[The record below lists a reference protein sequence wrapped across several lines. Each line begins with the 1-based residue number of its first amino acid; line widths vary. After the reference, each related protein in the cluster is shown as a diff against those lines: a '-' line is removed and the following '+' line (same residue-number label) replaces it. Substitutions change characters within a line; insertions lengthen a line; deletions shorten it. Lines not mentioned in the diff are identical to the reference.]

1 MHYQVWP
8 RIRVSG
14 SHSANRSIANDLT
27 AVELGAEFGTFR
39 MSCLSGSPA
48 RSYCSSDL
56 IGRPLFRNSRIL
68 KLRGMIQQILTKK
81 KRSIACGSRWA
92 LSSIVITASTLA
104 AHAEGP
110 PAGTVEVKKTVDTLV
125 GHWVLT
131 GTDME
136 PGAKASVPAKLT
148 MDCAPTALRKAVS
161 CQVWVELGSDHIE
174 ATFLIGYNPDEQ
186 VVRWMEIASSGE
198 YHDHR
203 GHWNGDQIEFEPLR
217 YTISGVKMT
226 EYFTAGFP
234 SPGKTKWK
242 WTVEASHGNQIV
254 EMTGSRS

>member
-1 MHYQVWP
+1 MHYRQ
-8 RIRVSG
+8 
-14 SHSANRSIANDLT
+14 
-27 AVELGAEFGTFR
+27 
-39 MSCLSGSPA
+39 
-48 RSYCSSDL
+48 
-56 IGRPLFRNSRIL
+56 
-68 KLRGMIQQILTKK
+68 LRGMIQHFLTEK
-81 KRSIACGSRWA
+81 KRLIACGSRWA

-104 AHAEGP
+104 AHAEGSS
-110 PAGTVEVKKTVDTLV
+110 AGTVEVKKTVDTLV

-136 PGAKASVPAKLT
+136 PGAKASVPAKVI

-161 CQVWVELGSDHIE
+161 CHVWVDLGSEHIE

-198 YHDHR
+198 YHDHK
-203 GHWNGDQIEFEPLR
+203 GHWNGDEIQFEPLR
-217 YTISGVKMT
+217 YAISGVKMT

-254 EMTGSRS
+254 ELTGSRS